1 MKESNP
7 ESKKAPEVSD
17 LIDSDKMNTPKKE
30 ESIVEK
36 PQNKHNKSK
45 KNANKEQKKPLL
57 NEVDDQKTRIMKRA
71 SVSHLSPSKKNI
83 SNNRSEEQNST
94 HSSSLL
100 KDLQQWDES
109 RQKSDLK
116 PGQIIRGTYRLDSK
130 IGSGGM
136 GEVWKAIDLIQDA
149 GEAKDKYVAIKFTS
163 HEIRSHPHA
172 LKALVREFGRYKKLI
187 HPNIMKAYELNRD
200 DNDLFIV
207 MEYLEGS
214 TLKEFI
220 NRHPEGLSVEQAQPI
235 IKGMCDA
242 LEYAHNEG
250 IVHLDFKPANVY
262 YNESTQTCKVIDF
275 GIARLTNSKERDK
288 TRFDPGTLGAI
299 TTAYA
304 SNEMLMEADP
314 DPRDDIYSLACIAY
328 ELLSG
333 KHPFNKS
340 LSIKAER
347 EKMRPKQISGLDHND
362 FQALLNGLNFFR
374 DRRTKSAAQF
384 YSELYSPKKILD
396 QQRKKWPILAA
407 AALIIPIVIYKGY
420 SSWQTD
426 KVRVNFQQQS
436 DSTLDNFIGLSING
450 QKEILNKSS
459 FRLELVKYASNKKVT
474 GIDVLQQIDQ
484 FDPKIQQLLLSDKKV
499 KTHLLSHY
507 SNKINSA
514 IKDDNFKLANKNFLS
529 ILNHYP
535 DSEQLIKQFDTIVS
549 QKEKRLAALKQDYQ
563 QCLKDDSKKMT
574 ELFPCL
580 QKTRKKLNKFEDTN
594 DFFAS
599 RDLTKRYIKEVSSA
613 ISSDDLSLAET
624 LINNWHF
631 LEKNEIDQ
639 RTQLEKIIQVAHAKK
654 LIPNPPILEDS
665 QKTLIPPEKEAFK
678 VIATTKNPIPNA
690 PVFKNSQKKINPTQV
705 SSEQKIP
712 ENLKLLIAKLFV
724 RAEQQ
729 YAKKQL
735 LTPLEKSAWQTYQEI
750 LIWDP
755 KNKKAQAGINK
766 IAKTYVFWANGKIK
780 QKNYQQA
787 RNLFNKAL
795 KVSPNNK
802 AALSGIEKLKK
813 KEYPTSYIL
822 QAKEKIEK
830 GDFKRARYFYNKA
843 LEISPNNQTAIS
855 GITWLDRLNE

>member
-7 ESKKAPEVSD
+7 ESKKIPEVSD
-17 LIDSDKMNTPKKE
+17 LIDSDKINTPKKDF
-30 ESIVEK
+30 IVEK
-36 PQNKHNKSK
+36 PHKKNNKSK
-45 KNANKEQKKPLL
+45 KKAIEEQKPLL

-71 SVSHLSPSKKNI
+71 SLSQLSPSKKNL
-83 SNNRSEEQNST
+83 SNENPKEQNST

-100 KDLQQWDES
+100 KDLHKWDKS
-109 RQKSDLK
+109 RQTSNLKS
-116 PGQIIRGTYRLDSK
+116 GQIIRGTYRLDSK

-163 HEIRSHPHA
+163 HEIRNHPHA

-207 MEYLEGS
+207 MEYLEGC

-220 NRHPEGLSVEQAQPI
+220 KQHPKGLSLEQAQPI

-262 YNESTQTCKVIDF
+262 YNESTRTPKVIDF
-275 GIARLTNSKERDK
+275 GIARLSSSKERDK

-314 DPRDDIYSLACIAY
+314 DPRDDIYSLACIVY

-333 KHPFNKS
+333 KHPFNKK

-347 EKMRPKQISGLDHND
+347 EKMRPSQISGLDHND
-362 FQALLNGLNFFR
+362 FQALLNGLNFYR
-374 DRRTKSAAQF
+374 DSRTTSAAQF
-384 YSELYSPKKILD
+384 YSELYLPNKTLN

-420 SSWQTD
+420 TSWQID

-436 DSTLDNFIGLSING
+436 DSTLENFMGLTING
-450 QKEILNKSS
+450 QEELLNKPS
-459 FRLELVKYASNKKVT
+459 FRLALVKYANNNKKT
-474 GIDVLQQIDQ
+474 DGDVLQQIDQ
-484 FDPKIQQLLLSDKKV
+484 FDPKIHHLLFSDEEVKTYLLS
-499 KTHLLSHY
+499 LY
-507 SNKINSA
+507 RNKINSA
-514 IKDDNFKLANKNFLS
+514 IKDDDFQLANQKFLS

-535 DSEQLIKQFDTIVS
+535 DSTQLIEQFDTIVS
-549 QKEKRLAALKQDYQ
+549 QKEKRLVILKQNYQ
-563 QCLKDDSKKMT
+563 QCLKDDSKKLT

-580 QKTRKKLNKFEDTN
+580 QKTRKNLNKFESAN
-594 DFFAS
+594 DFLAS

-613 ISSDDLSLAET
+613 ISSDDLSSAKI
-624 LINNWHF
+624 LIENWHL
-631 LEKNEIDQ
+631 LEKNKIDQ
-639 RTQLEKIIQVAHAKK
+639 RTQLEKLIKVAHAKK
-654 LIPNPPILEDS
+654 IIPNTPALKDS
-665 QKTLIPPEKEAFK
+665 QKTIVSPEKEVFK
-678 VIATTKNPIPNA
+678 VLATTKIPIQNPPA
-690 PVFKNSQKKINPTQV
+690 SKKLQKNISQASP
-705 SSEQKIP
+705 EQEKP
-712 ENLKLLIAKLFV
+712 ENLKQQLAKLFV

-735 LTPLEKSAWQTYQEI
+735 LTPLAKSAWQTYQEI

-766 IAKTYVFWANGKIK
+766 IAKAYVYWAKRKIK
-780 QKNYQQA
+780 RKNYPQA
-787 RNLFNKAL
+787 RELFNKAL
-795 KVSPNNK
+795 KVAPNNK
-802 AALSGIEKLKK
+802 AALSGIAKLKK
-813 KEYPTSYIL
+813 KKYPTRYIL

-830 GDFKRARYFYNKA
+830 GDFERARYFFNKA
-843 LEISPNNQTAIS
+843 LEISPNNQAAKS
-855 GITWLDRLNE
+855 GLSWLDRLDE